1 MSRRSTLMLVIG
13 VLLVLWGLVWIGQG
27 LGIVPGSFMTGDP
40 AWAAAGGVIG
50 LLGIAL
56 IVRAR
61 RRPAA

>member
-1 MSRRSTLMLVIG
+1 MLVIG